1 MLIPRDFF
9 ARPSVEV
16 APDLLGCVLEHETAD
31 GLVAV
36 ELTEVEAYA
45 GRSDPASHAYRG
57 KTQRN
62 AVMFGPPGHAYV
74 YFTYGMH
81 FCVNMVCLGEEG
93 SASAVLLRAG
103 AIIAGED
110 LARARRTRGPVPEGR
125 ARIAPRDL
133 ARGPARLCQ
142 ALGIDRSLDGADVCV
157 AGSPLRMLR
166 RGGQPGPFGCASP
179 GGRNPDPP
187 WNPPQDC
194 HRTPGRGEQ
203 RRRDPL
209 AVLVRRGPDRLGV
222 PGACAPAT
230 QTGYPLTA
238 RWWHHAGVDDII
250 DELSWRGLIAVST
263 DLDELRLALKS
274 GRVTLYGG
282 FDPTAP
288 GLHIGNLV
296 LLVTMRRLQ
305 LAGHRPIGLVGG
317 ATGLIG
323 DPSGK
328 SAERVLN
335 PAELVAEW
343 VERIRGEVSRFLDF
357 DAGESSALIVSNL
370 DWTAPMHVLDFLRD
384 IGKHFSVNRML
395 DRESVKARLEAG
407 GISYTEFSYQLL
419 QAMDYLELY
428 RRYGCTLQLGGSD
441 QWGNLVAGVGLIRS
455 VESASVHALAT
466 PLITKPD
473 GTKYGKT
480 EGGAIWLS
488 ADLMSPYA
496 FYQFW
501 LNVSDA
507 EVPNLL
513 RVFSFKSREEIDQ
526 LVRESTERPAARIG
540 QRALAEEVT
549 TLVHGAEETQR
560 AIAASRA
567 LFGQGSLTDLD
578 ERTLAAVAAEV
589 RAAEIPGD
597 GGLPPVANLMVAAG
611 VAPTVSAAR
620 RTIAEG
626 GAYLNNQKVTDEKA
640 VPGADDLLHGRYLIL
655 RRGKRTV
662 GAVEVYSRGQVVGYR
677 TRRPISPSA

>member
-1 MLIPRDFF
+1 M
-9 ARPSVEV
+9 
-16 APDLLGCVLEHETAD
+16 
-31 GLVAV
+31 
-36 ELTEVEAYA
+36 
-45 GRSDPASHAYRG
+45 
-57 KTQRN
+57 
-62 AVMFGPPGHAYV
+62 
-74 YFTYGMH
+74 
-81 FCVNMVCLGEEG
+81 
-93 SASAVLLRAG
+93 
-103 AIIAGED
+103 
-110 LARARRTRGPVPEGR
+110 
-125 ARIAPRDL
+125 
-133 ARGPARLCQ
+133 
-142 ALGIDRSLDGADVCV
+142 
-157 AGSPLRMLR
+157 
-166 RGGQPGPFGCASP
+166 
-179 GGRNPDPP
+179 
-187 WNPPQDC
+187 
-194 HRTPGRGEQ
+194 
-203 RRRDPL
+203 
-209 AVLVRRGPDRLGV
+209 
-222 PGACAPAT
+222 
-230 QTGYPLTA
+230 
-238 RWWHHAGVDDII
+238 DDII

-263 DLDELRLALKS
+263 DIDELRAALNS
-274 GRVTLYGG
+274 GRVTVYCG

-296 LLVTMRRLQ
+296 QLLTLRRLQ

-335 PAELVAEW
+335 PAEVVAGW
-343 VERIRGEVSRFLDF
+343 VDRIRGEVSRFLDF
-357 DAGESSALIVSNL
+357 DAGETSALVVSNL
-370 DWTAPMHVLDFLRD
+370 DWTAPMTVLEFLRD

-395 DRESVKARLEAG
+395 DRESVRARLEAG

-419 QAMDYLELY
+419 QAMDFLELY

-488 ADLMSPYA
+488 ADLMPPYA

-507 EVPNLL
+507 EVPGLL
-513 RVFSFKSREEIDQ
+513 RVFSFKTREEIDE

-549 TLVHGAEETQR
+549 TLVHGADETGR

-589 RAAEIPGD
+589 RAAQVPRQRGASSGRQHD
-597 GGLPPVANLMVAAG
+597 GGGGRRADRLSGSPCHRRGRRLPEQPEGHRREGGPGCRRPAVRPVPDPPPGQAHGRRGGGRPGQLEPFN
-611 VAPTVSAAR
+611 AR
-620 RTIAEG
+620 RQTPDARRQT
-626 GAYLNNQKVTDEKA
+626 ASPTSASPARCQPCACQPSPMPA
-640 VPGADDLLHGRYLIL
+640 VRLPAQPDASRAPASQPDAC
-655 RRGKRTV
+655 RT
-662 GAVEVYSRGQVVGYR
+662 Y
-677 TRRPISPSA
+677 